1 MGKLTAR
8 DVVWASICAQGRSTT
23 FNQVKNTIPEDRR
36 PSDETI
42 RRVLRAA
49 TEAGVLEHA
58 PNTHRYKHT
67 DGRGLRATEPPGE
80 RIDL

>member
-8 DVVWASICAQGRSTT
+8 DVVWAAICAQGQSTT

-49 TEAGVLEHA
+49 TEAGVLNHA
-58 PNTHRYKHT
+58 SNTHRYGHT
-67 DGRGLRATEPPGE
+67 DGRSLEIGE
-80 RIDL
+80 SPSDRIDL